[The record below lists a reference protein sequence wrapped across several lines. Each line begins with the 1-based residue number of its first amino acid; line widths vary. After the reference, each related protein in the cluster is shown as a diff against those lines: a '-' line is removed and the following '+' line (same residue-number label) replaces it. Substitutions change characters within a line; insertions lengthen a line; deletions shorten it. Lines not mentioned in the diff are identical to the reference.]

1 VPCVCVLMCV
11 YVCMCVCICVCMY
24 VCVCIRVCMCVC
36 VCVCVIVCACRG
48 TIMQGESK
56 SVCMC
61 AYVYIRVCVCAS
73 ACAYLSLRVRA
84 EEPSCRGR
92 ANQYVCARVPVCAY
106 LCTQLQEEV
115 EISFVFCWWKS
126 VRVWKSVCGH
136 VFLHAIVWKGHC
148 ASGHGISVGTTS
160 FFAVN
165 LHGAMNT
172 PHHMDRKQICD
183 LLALIYMVPWTHH
196 ITSHHIT
203 SHHIT
208 SHQITSHT
216 PHHITSHHMT
226 SHGQRINMWSAGAIG
241 KG

>member
-1 VPCVCVLMCV
+1 MTQSTGKWAASLCNLSKRKSELWLADVKSVQHQCLVCVFW
-11 YVCMCVCICVCMY
+11 CVCMY
-24 VCVCIRVCMCVC
+24 VCVCVYVCVCMCVC
-36 VCVCVIVCACRG
+36 V
-48 TIMQGESK
+48 
-56 SVCMC
+56 
-61 AYVYIRVCVCAS
+61 YVCVCAC
-73 ACAYLSLRVRA
+73 ACACVWLCVRA